1 MSGPEAS
8 VLLGLSHDARGRHF
22 TIDEAGTEPGLKC
35 RLLLESDSPR
45 ARSLEGRQLA
55 MYFSLMLPD
64 RSGLR
69 LFEPAATTSA
79 ARAVPLPEPGADLC
93 TAGTLEASAPRV
105 RGGCAA
111 RAARRAR
118 GANSSSPTRSAEL
131 TSQIS

>member
-8 VLLGLSHDARGRHF
+8 VLLGLSHDVRGRHF

-79 ARAVPLPEPGADLC
+79 ASQRDDVSPLLAREGDGGRMRLRPGSWRNGAPSR
-93 TAGTLEASAPRV
+93 GHPRV
-105 RGGCAA
+105 PPRDRDRC
-111 RAARRAR
+111 
-118 GANSSSPTRSAEL
+118 
-131 TSQIS
+131 